1 MQTLF
6 MPNVVHVQNENQQ
19 LQLNSKPI
27 LCTQEAAMF
36 LITTNAQGK
45 GLYISIYIFIDIF
58 NIYSFFPYYQNL
70 EVAKCLGFLLCAF
83 VQVGKKALHLPR
95 STGWDGERFSSIW
108 EL

>member
-27 LCTQEAAMF
+27 LCTQEAAMC
-36 LITTNAQGK
+36 LITTNAQGE
-45 GLYISIYIFIDIF
+45 GLYISIYICIDIF
-58 NIYSFFPYYQNL
+58 NIYSFFPYSQNL

-83 VQVGKKALHLPR
+83 VQVGKKALHLLR